1 METGCLDTGKLN
13 VFKTGKFEEWDDFEV
28 ALEAGFKKF
37 SEWND
42 AKQKNCTK
50 YDDYLVVSSYGWN
63 SFDELEHAKSLNIPV
78 EKSQHYYKLYQSRKL
93 EKAFIEALNFDEAD
107 DNLTHVLSFRTGRDR
122 FV

>member
-1 METGCLDTGKLN
+1 METFNSLGIPQKWKELALETGCLDTGKLN

-63 SFDELEHAKSLNIPV
+63 SFDELEHAKSLNIR
-78 EKSQHYYKLYQSRKL
+78 LRNLNITTNCTSRENWKKHL
-93 EKAFIEALNFDEAD
+93 LR
-107 DNLTHVLSFRTGRDR
+107 H
-122 FV
+122 